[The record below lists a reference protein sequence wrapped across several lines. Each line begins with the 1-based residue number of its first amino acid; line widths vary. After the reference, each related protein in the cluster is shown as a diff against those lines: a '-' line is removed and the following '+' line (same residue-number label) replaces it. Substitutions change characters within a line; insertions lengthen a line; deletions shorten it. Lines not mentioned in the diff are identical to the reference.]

1 MNAGPIVA
9 ADLWRE
15 VVSAAARRCVCSGQC
30 GRRHKEG
37 MGRCLAEDSPVAPLH
52 AVPRS
57 AELAGP
63 RLTAADLE
71 ALCDGCHGR
80 VLNLR
85 QRAAREVALA
95 ELAADQVAL
104 W

>member
-1 MNAGPIVA
+1 VTGPIVA

-30 GRRHKEG
+30 GRSHKEG
-37 MGRCLAEDSPVAPLH
+37 MGRCLSEDSTASPLH
-52 AVPRS
+52 AVPRGPQ
-57 AELAGP
+57 LAG
-63 RLTAADLE
+63 RQLTAGDLE

-85 QRAAREVALA
+85 QREAREAAAAV
-95 ELAADQVAL
+95 LAADQSAL